1 MSWYINGGLRI
12 KKYCNNVK
20 YVDYRCVLWNMTG
33 NDAIRRL
40 NNSKLDDKGTLWIR
54 ILVQNKTPVEI
65 IKEGT
70 VGGTYSEI
78 FILVL
83 MKNGIESHGKNLM
96 LVLINIKFSVEHH

>member
-1 MSWYINGGLRI
+1 M
-12 KKYCNNVK
+12 
-20 YVDYRCVLWNMTG
+20 
-33 NDAIRRL
+33 
-40 NNSKLDDKGTLWIR
+40 
-54 ILVQNKTPVEI
+54 QNKTPVEI